1 MRLQLAT
8 MALSLAILTRQIQN
22 RSVTAFQVGSSFH
35 LRSFTTSSSS
45 SSSTTTTTSSGFRSS
60 LNLSAVEQVTNG
72 AVNDTNDND
81 FSNLFPQKGKN
92 ILECPPRMRFAPSPT
107 GR

>member
-8 MALSLAILTRQIQN
+8 MALSLAILTRQIQY
-22 RSVTAFQVGSSFH
+22 RSATAFQVGSSFH

-45 SSSTTTTTSSGFRSS
+45 STTTTTSSGFRSF

-72 AVNDTNDND
+72 AVNYTDDND
-81 FSNLFPQKGKN
+81 ISNLFPQKGKN
-92 ILECPPRMRFAPSPT
+92 VLECPPRMRFAPSPT